1 MIKATNA
8 TEIAS
13 EIREYTD
20 QVEQKL
26 QQMLGKFVEQA
37 TLAASSSTPI
47 GSQLSID
54 IGRNASS
61 GAEKKYYE
69 LYTKRKEEYGI
80 EIEPGF
86 HQGAWGYSNSDY
98 FNESTT
104 IRDPIDA
111 ARNAGDE
118 ATYGHQL
125 GSPLYVGAKGPG
137 FSFLEKGSSAQAPDG
152 IGVLAIAKILAI
164 DIKDLYDASLPQ

>member
-13 EIREYTD
+13 EIKSYTE

-47 GSQLSID
+47 GNQLSI
-54 IGRNASS
+54 IS
-61 GAEKKYYE
+61 GKNNGTEGERLYYE
-69 LYTKRKEEYGI
+69 LYEKRERNFGI
-80 EIEPGF
+80 EIRPGF
-86 HQGAWGYSNSDY
+86 HRGAWGYSGSDY
-98 FNESTT
+98 FPESTT

-111 ARNAGDE
+111 ARNAGEE
-118 ATYGHQL
+118 ATYSHQL
-125 GSPLYVGAKGPG
+125 GTPLYIGAKGPG
-137 FSFLEKGSSAQAPDG
+137 FSFLQKGDSAQAPDG

-164 DIKDLYDASLPQ
+164 DIKDLYDSSLLQ